1 MPEVADT
8 AVAGTAI
15 ADTAAADIVIVGGG
29 PVGSALALALRDSGL
44 RIVLLEAR
52 AAGGGDARPLA
63 LSYGSRLIL
72 ERLGVWP
79 ALAALATPIRNI
91 HVSQRGGFGRVSLTA
106 VEAGFPELGYVV
118 DYGRVAQALAQAA
131 AATSAQC
138 LTGARV
144 TATHGDD
151 PARVAYESAGE
162 RHELTAALVALAD
175 GGAAGESATEAIDY
189 QQCAV
194 TARVVSECPHNNTA
208 YERFTA
214 HGPLALLPDS
224 KDEGNGW
231 ALVWTT
237 TPDHA
242 RQLCAMAPDIFL
254 GELRTAFG
262 GRVGD
267 FSAVNGRAAY
277 PLQRRR
283 AQQAT
288 DHIVLIGNAA
298 QTLHPVAGQG
308 FNLGLR
314 DAWELAEQINSR
326 PIGELGSRAWLDV
339 YQVRRR
345 VDRSAGLGFT
355 HALVELFSNDL
366 LPLRLVRGTGLAL
379 LGSIPPLKKFLIRR
393 MTFGARG

>member
-1 MPEVADT
+1 MPES
-8 AVAGTAI
+8 AGNE
-15 ADTAAADIVIVGGG
+15 AADIVIVGGG

-79 ALAALATPIRNI
+79 ALAATATPIRNI
-91 HVSQRGGFGRVSLTA
+91 HVSQRGGFGRVGLA
-106 VEAGFPELGYVV
+106 AAEAGFPELGYVV
-118 DYGRVAQALAQAA
+118 DYGRVAQVLAQAA
-131 AATSAQC
+131 AATSVQC

-144 TATHGDD
+144 MATEGGD
-151 PARVAYESAGE
+151 PAHVDYEYAGE
-162 RHELTAALVALAD
+162 QRELSAALVALAD
-175 GGAAGESATEAIDY
+175 GGAASESTTEAIDY

-194 TARVVSECPHNNTA
+194 TARVVSERPHNNTA

-214 HGPLALLPDS
+214 QGPLALLPDS
-224 KDEGNGW
+224 NNAGKNDGNGW

-237 TPDHA
+237 TPEHA
-242 RQLCAMAPDIFL
+242 RQLCAMAPEIFL
-254 GELRTAFG
+254 TALRAAFG
-262 GRVGD
+262 GRAGD
-267 FSAVNGRAAY
+267 FMAVSGRVAY

-283 AQQAT
+283 AQAAA

-314 DAWELAEQINSR
+314 DAWELGEQITGPST
-326 PIGELGSRAWLDV
+326 EALGSQAWLNA
-339 YQVRRR
+339 YQARRR
-345 VDRSAGLGFT
+345 LDRGAGIGFT

-366 LPLRLVRGTGLAL
+366 LPLRLARGTGLAL
-379 LGSIPPLKKFLIRR
+379 LACMPPLKNFLIRR

>member
-1 MPEVADT
+1 MPET
-8 AVAGTAI
+8 
-15 ADTAAADIVIVGGG
+15 ADIVIVGGG

-44 RIVLLEAR
+44 RIMLLEAR
-52 AAGGGDARPLA
+52 ATGGGDARPLA

-72 ERLGVWP
+72 ERLGVWT
-79 ALAALATPIRNI
+79 ALAATATPIRNI
-91 HVSQRGGFGRVSLTA
+91 HVSQRGGFGRVGLA
-106 VEAGFPELGYVV
+106 AAEAGFPELGYVV

-131 AATSAQC
+131 AVTTAQC

-144 TATHGDD
+144 IATHGGD
-151 PARVAYESAGE
+151 PARVEYEYGGE
-162 RHELTAALVALAD
+162 QRELAASLVVMAD
-175 GGAAGESATEAIDY
+175 GGAASESTTEAIDY

-194 TARVVSECPHNNTA
+194 TARVVSERPHNNTA
-208 YERFTA
+208 YERFTT

-224 KDEGNGW
+224 KNEDEGW

-237 TPDHA
+237 TPEHA
-242 RQLCAMAPDIFL
+242 RQLCALTPEIFL
-254 GELRTAFG
+254 TELRAAVG
-262 GRVGD
+262 GRAGD
-267 FSAVNGRAAY
+267 FIQVSGRAAY

-283 AQQAT
+283 AQAAA

-314 DAWELAEQINSR
+314 DVWELGEQINS
-326 PIGELGSRAWLDV
+326 PSAAVLGSRAWLDA
-339 YQVRRR
+339 YQKRRR

-366 LPLRLVRGTGLAL
+366 LPLRLARGTGLAL
-379 LGSIPPLKKFLIRR
+379 LGCMPPLKNFLIRR

>member
-1 MPEVADT
+1 MPEF
-8 AVAGTAI
+8 AGTESASNES
-15 ADTAAADIVIVGGG
+15 ADIVIVGGG

-72 ERLGVWP
+72 DRLGVWP
-79 ALAALATPIRNI
+79 ALAATATPIRNI
-91 HVSQRGGFGRVSLTA
+91 HVSQGGGFGRVGLA
-106 VEAGFPELGYVV
+106 AAEAGFPELGYVI

-138 LTGARV
+138 LNGARV

-151 PARVAYESAGE
+151 PARVEYEYGGE
-162 RHELTAALVALAD
+162 QRELSAALVALAD
-175 GGAAGESATEAIDY
+175 GGAAGESTTEAIDY

-194 TARVVSECPHNNTA
+194 TARVVSERPHNNTA

-214 HGPLALLPDS
+214 HGPLALLPDG
-224 KDEGNGW
+224 KNENEGW

-237 TPDHA
+237 TPAHA
-242 RQLCAMAPDIFL
+242 RQLCAMAPEIFL
-254 GELRTAFG
+254 TELRTAFG
-262 GRVGD
+262 GRAGN
-267 FSAVNGRAAY
+267 FTAVSGRAAY

-283 AQQAT
+283 AQAAA

-314 DAWELAEQINSR
+314 DAWELGEQINGRST
-326 PIGELGSRAWLDV
+326 GALGSRAWLDA
-339 YQVRRR
+339 YQKRRR

-366 LPLRLVRGTGLAL
+366 LPLRLARGTGLAL
-379 LGSIPPLKKFLIRR
+379 LGCMPPLKNFLIRR

>member
-1 MPEVADT
+1 MPEITDT
-8 AVAGTAI
+8 AT
-15 ADTAAADIVIVGGG
+15 ADIVIVGGG

-52 AAGGGDARPLA
+52 AAGSADARPLA

-79 ALAALATPIRNI
+79 ALAATATPIRTI
-91 HVSQRGGFGRVSLTA
+91 HVSQRGGFGRVSLA
-106 VEAGFPELGYVV
+106 AAEAGFPELGYVV
-118 DYGRVAQALAQAA
+118 DYGRVAQVLAQAA
-131 AATSAQC
+131 ATSVQC

-144 TATHGDD
+144 TATHGGD
-151 PARVAYESAGE
+151 PARVVHEYGGE
-162 RHELTAALVALAD
+162 QRELTAALVVLAD
-175 GGAAGESATEAIDY
+175 GGAAGTSTTSAAEIIDY

-194 TARVVSECPHNNTA
+194 TARVVSERPHNNTA

-214 HGPLALLPDS
+214 HGPLALLPDHQ
-224 KDEGNGW
+224 DQDGREGNGW

-242 RQLCAMAPDIFL
+242 RELCAMAPENFL
-254 GELRTAFG
+254 TELRTAFG

-267 FSAVNGRAAY
+267 FSAVHGRAAY
-277 PLQRRR
+277 PLRRRR
-283 AQQAT
+283 AWPET

-314 DAWELAEQINSR
+314 DAWELAGQAGGR
-326 PIGELGSRAWLDV
+326 TTAALGSRDWLKA
-339 YQVRRR
+339 YQARRR
-345 VDRSAGLGFT
+345 VDRSAGIGFT

-366 LPLRLVRGTGLAL
+366 PPLRLIRGTGLAL
-379 LGSIPPLKKFLIRR
+379 LGCIPPLKNFLIRR

>member
-1 MPEVADT
+1 MPETAD
-8 AVAGTAI
+8 V
-15 ADTAAADIVIVGGG
+15 VIVGGG

-52 AAGGGDARPLA
+52 TASAGDARPLA

-79 ALAALATPIRNI
+79 ALAATATPIRNI
-91 HVSQRGGFGRVSLTA
+91 HVSQRGGFGRVGLA
-106 VEAGFPELGYVV
+106 AAEVGFPELGYVV
-118 DYGRVAQALAQAA
+118 DYGRVAQALAQSA

-138 LTGARV
+138 LSGARV
-144 TATHGDD
+144 TATQGGD
-151 PARVAYESAGE
+151 PARVEYEYAGE
-162 RHELTAALVALAD
+162 QRELTATLLVLAD
-175 GGAAGESATEAIDY
+175 GGATGESSTKSIDY

-194 TARVVSECPHNNTA
+194 TARVVSERPHNNMA
-208 YERFTA
+208 YERFTT

-224 KDEGNGW
+224 KDARENENKGW

-237 TPDHA
+237 SPEHA
-242 RQLCAMAPDIFL
+242 RELCTMAPEIFL
-254 GELRTAFG
+254 TELRAAFG
-262 GRVGD
+262 GRAGD
-267 FSAVNGRAAY
+267 FITVSGRVAY

-283 AQQAT
+283 AQAAA

-314 DAWELAEQINSR
+314 DAWELGEQILAGSTDA
-326 PIGELGSRAWLDV
+326 LGSPAWLDA
-339 YQVRRR
+339 YQKHRR

-366 LPLRLVRGTGLAL
+366 LPLRLARGTGLAL
-379 LGSIPPLKKFLIRR
+379 LACMPPLKNFLIRR

>member
-1 MPEVADT
+1 MPESVDTESAD
-8 AVAGTAI
+8 V
-15 ADTAAADIVIVGGG
+15 VIIGGG

-79 ALAALATPIRNI
+79 ALTATATPIRNI
-91 HVSQRGGFGRVSLTA
+91 HVSQRGGFGRVGLAAS
-106 VEAGFPELGYVV
+106 EAGFPELGYIV

-131 AATSAQC
+131 AATSVQC

-144 TATHGDD
+144 TATQGGD
-151 PARVAYESAGE
+151 PARVDYEYGGE
-162 RHELTAALVALAD
+162 QRELTAALVALAD
-175 GGAAGESATEAIDY
+175 GGAAGESTAEAIDY

-194 TARVVSECPHNNTA
+194 TARVVSERPHNNIA

-214 HGPLALLPDS
+214 HGPLALLPDR
-224 KDEGNGW
+224 DGW

-237 TPDHA
+237 TPNHA
-242 RQLCAMAPDIFL
+242 RELCAMSPETFL
-254 GELRTAFG
+254 SELRAAFG
-262 GRVGD
+262 GRTGD
-267 FSAVNGRAAY
+267 FITVRGRGAY

-283 AQQAT
+283 AQAAA

-314 DAWELAEQINSR
+314 DAWEL
-326 PIGELGSRAWLDV
+326 GELILAGTTDTLGSRAWLDA
-339 YQVRRR
+339 YLKHRR
-345 VDRSAGLGFT
+345 VDRGAGLGFT
-355 HALVELFSNDL
+355 HALVELFSNDQ
-366 LPLRLVRGTGLAL
+366 LPLRLARGTGLAL
-379 LGSIPPLKKFLIRR
+379 LGCLPPLKNFLIRR